1 MLFCTETKSYA
12 LIRTFE
18 INISNFQTKS
28 SNLRDEQLKN
38 AFGIVLR
45 TLSTVKICFD
55 HALDASVVTVFF
67 LI

>member
-28 SNLRDEQLKN
+28 SKLRDEQLKN

-45 TLSTVKICFD
+45 TLSTVKIYFD

>member
-28 SNLRDEQLKN
+28 SKLRDEQLKN

-45 TLSTVKICFD
+45 TLLTVKICFD